1 MLHSTATDSLF
12 SLLFALCNLQMKGF
26 TAVFFS
32 GFYPPKSRV
41 KIGLIPPS
49 WSFLSLPHFHQ
60 LPSKNNLGQNAVQM
74 SKCTMRIDVTTTGK
88 VSNKFVLHRIQRKHW
103 SKKDQYNK
111 YIPPIFHWA
120 QAEPTMYRDR
130 SPWYSLRY
138 SWLIWFCLV
147 SVFCRILLLT
157 EIV

>member
-88 VSNKFVLHRIQRKHW
+88 VSNKFVLHRIQRKQW
-103 SKKDQYNK
+103 NIGVKKISTIN
-111 YIPPIFHWA
+111 ISPLFFTGRRLSPPCIGI
-120 QAEPTMYRDR
+120 EVPGILYVIVD
-130 SPWYSLRY
+130 
-138 SWLIWFCLV
+138 WFG
-147 SVFCRILLLT
+147 FCIL
-157 EIV
+157 